1 LELGQGAPTSFKKG
15 TTQVAAK
22 QSSIVIITTPDRI
35 NQEWIGRLSGEADVA
50 RIERI
55 GVVTVGVEMVQQ
67 LRPDLVIVDRDVEQA
82 EATIRQIFTNVPSSL
97 CIALVP
103 QPDMAVMRRLVAVG
117 ARDVLARQVPYGEL
131 RQSIRSVLA
140 TETDRR
146 ERSMVVTGGAGGRG
160 KLVVVT
166 SPKGGVG
173 TTTVATNLA
182 VALRQVSGGNVALL
196 DFGLQ
201 FGDVGVQM
209 NLWSKYTL
217 LDLLGNIDD
226 IDDALLG
233 RILQPHSSGVQILL
247 APNSMDAAGEIT
259 ADQISFILG
268 QMLER
273 HAYVV
278 VDTWSFL
285 DEVTETLLRHADE
298 VLVVTTPEVPAI
310 KNAKSLLDHMR
321 QRDLTQGRVTLVL
334 NRFPSVDGISLEDV
348 QQHLRHPVGA
358 NIPSEGK
365 FVTHSINRGVP
376 VVVSHPE
383 SWVAQ
388 SLLKLAAYVAGDKV
402 NTISLMPGNQR
413 GERKD
418 QLSRASKELRGL
430 LRFSRNEA

>member
-1 LELGQGAPTSFKKG
+1 M
-15 TTQVAAK
+15 
-22 QSSIVIITTPDRI
+22 
-35 NQEWIGRLSGEADVA
+35 
-50 RIERI
+50 
-55 GVVTVGVEMVQQ
+55 VTVGVEMVQQ

-82 EATIRQIFTNVPSSL
+82 ESTIRQIFTNVPSSL

-117 ARDVLARQVPYGEL
+117 ARDVLSRQVSYGDL
-131 RQSIRSVLA
+131 RQSIRSVLS

-146 ERSMVVTGGAGGRG
+146 ERAMIATGGNSGPQGRG

-173 TTTVATNLA
+173 TTTVSTNLA
-182 VALRQVSGGNVALL
+182 VALRQVSSGSVALL

-217 LDLLGNIDD
+217 VDLLGNIDD

-247 APNSMDAAGEIT
+247 APNTMDAAGEIT
-259 ADQISFILG
+259 ADQIGIILSHI
-268 QMLER
+268 LER

-278 VDTWSFL
+278 IDTWSFL

-310 KNAKSLLDHMR
+310 KNAKNFLDHMR
-321 QRDLTQGRVTLVL
+321 QHDLTKGRVTLVL

-358 NIPSEGK
+358 TIPSEGK
-365 FVTHSINRGVP
+365 FVTHSINRGIP
-376 VVVSHPE
+376 VVVSHPQ

-402 NTISLMPGNQR
+402 NTISLMPENQR
-413 GERKD
+413 GGGERKD
-418 QLSRASKELRGL
+418 QLGRASKDLRGL
-430 LRFSRNEA
+430 LRFSRNET